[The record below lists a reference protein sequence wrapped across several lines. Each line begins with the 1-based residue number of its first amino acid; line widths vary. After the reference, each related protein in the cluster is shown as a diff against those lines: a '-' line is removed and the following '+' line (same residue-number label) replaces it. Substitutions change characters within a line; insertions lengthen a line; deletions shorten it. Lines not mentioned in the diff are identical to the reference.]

1 MTSRLL
7 AQLSNQRRFVG
18 AFLATS
24 IRYLADGWNIATC
37 FFHGPS
43 PAVSVAMTV
52 FIGFGWALPVITIL
66 YSNSIL
72 FKAVI
77 RANTQI
83 TAQVNSIGGHSGTI
97 KNNPSVT
104 LHKIR
109 SGKNVL
115 VICLA
120 VLVLTIPVASVV
132 VVIAV

>member
-1 MTSRLL
+1 M
-7 AQLSNQRRFVG
+7 
-18 AFLATS
+18 ATS

-37 FFHGPS
+37 FFYGPS
-43 PAVSVAMTV
+43 PSANPAVSIAMTV
-52 FIGFGWALPVITIL
+52 FIVSGWALPVITIL
-66 YSNSIL
+66 YSNGIL

-83 TAQVNSIGGHSGTI
+83 TAQVNSIGGYGGTI
-97 KNNPSVT
+97 KDNLSVT
-104 LHKIR
+104 VHKIR

-120 VLVLTIPVASVV
+120 VLVLTIPFASVA